1 MLREICER
9 CWTLLKRQ
17 AVSLA
22 SPPRQRSILYCP
34 GQECVCEYLAAMI
47 QDMIQ
52 GREFNCGGS
61 AFCFWHNE
69 SLCDIFSDK
78 PPCSSFEALLSR
90 SITQKL
96 HAVWVLKVSGFLQ
109 WASSEEPASKVC
121 WCLLTCVV
129 CFLRCPWLN
138 LEFWW
143 ILHTWFQTCV
153 WFCKVFFS
161 DKFFFV

>member
-1 MLREICER
+1 
-9 CWTLLKRQ
+9 
-17 AVSLA
+17 
-22 SPPRQRSILYCP
+22 
-34 GQECVCEYLAAMI
+34 MI

-121 WCLLTCVV
+121 
-129 CFLRCPWLN
+129 
-138 LEFWW
+138 
-143 ILHTWFQTCV
+143 
-153 WFCKVFFS
+153 
-161 DKFFFV
+161 